1 VKTFINIPNLTV
13 GYPISMGRFQ
23 LMWAEELIGLIL
35 IIASVVLAILVV
47 ELPDLLH
54 SVVALCGMS
63 ITIGALFWLLS
74 APYPALFQILVYA
87 GAVIV
92 LFIAAIMLGGG
103 IRAKS

>member
-1 VKTFINIPNLTV
+1 MLV
-13 GYPISMGRFQ
+13 
-23 LMWAEELIGLIL
+23 EELLALVL
-35 IIASVVLAILVV
+35 IIASVVLAVLVV
-47 ELPDLLH
+47 ELSDLLH

-63 ITIGALFWLLS
+63 ITIGVLFWSLG

-103 IRAKS
+103 LHVKG